1 MTWGITN
8 PKVFLYVFKQDTLA
22 ICQKQFCGNAGIYP
36 VRDWFCVGRGAKSR
50 EEGFGG
56 GASPIPHIFWFSDA
70 GNARI
75 FFNASSVWEGWALR
89 QADFFLPWSP
99 LGPRSTCIPPQKEFC
114 CCNRIALQS
123 HCIAIALHRNRIAL
137 QSDCIALQSHA
148 IALHCNRIALHCF
161 ATAPGW
167 PMGPSRSL
175 LPPSPPS
182 WTEGGEKR
190 ALAHS
195 GREGKK
201 TEEEEEE
208 GNE

>member
-75 FFNASSVWEGWALR
+75 FFLMLPRFGRVGPFARLISFCPGPPWALGQLVFR
-89 QADFFLPWSP
+89 HKRNSVVAIAL
-99 LGPRSTCIPPQKEFC
+99 R
-114 CCNRIALQS
+114 CNRIALQS
-123 HCIAIALHRNRIAL
+123 HCIAIALHWNRIAL
-137 QSDCIALQSHA
+137 QPHY
-148 IALHCNRIALHCF
+148 IALHCF
-161 ATAPGW
+161 T
-167 PMGPSRSL
+167 
-175 LPPSPPS
+175 
-182 WTEGGEKR
+182 
-190 ALAHS
+190 
-195 GREGKK
+195 
-201 TEEEEEE
+201 
-208 GNE
+208 